1 MIETCAI
8 YRGIHQDTIAAKSE
22 YKRGGNQMSVLV
34 LVEGPVKA
42 EDIVENWGK
51 SNLWLQAFL

>member
-8 YRGIHQDTIAAKSE
+8 YRAFYGHTIHQIKH
-22 YKRGGNQMSVLV
+22 KRGGNQMSVLV

-42 EDIVENWGK
+42 EDIVKLG
-51 SNLWLQAFL
+51 